1 MILQKRLL
9 AELRELREDPT
20 TFALEPED
28 GNLLRLRGHVF
39 GPSGTPYEGGRFAL
53 ELTLPPSYPLGPPN
67 VRFRTPVFHPNVN
80 FRTGEICLD
89 ILQSAWSPAWSLAS
103 CLRAIQ
109 LLLAEPEPSSPLN
122 CDAGNLLRCGDKRGF
137 WSMARMFTRLYA
149 MEGDV

>member
-9 AELRELREDPT
+9 TELRELREDPEI
-20 TFALEPED
+20 FSLEPED
-28 GNLLRLRGHVF
+28 GNLLRLRGYLQ
-39 GPSGTPYEGGRFAL
+39 GPKASPYEGGRLAL
-53 ELTLPPSYPLGPPN
+53 ELVLSPSYPLVPPS

-109 LLLAEPEPSSPLN
+109 LLLTEPEPSSPLN

-137 WSMARMFTRLYA
+137 WSMARMYTQLHA
-149 MEGDV
+149 MGRE